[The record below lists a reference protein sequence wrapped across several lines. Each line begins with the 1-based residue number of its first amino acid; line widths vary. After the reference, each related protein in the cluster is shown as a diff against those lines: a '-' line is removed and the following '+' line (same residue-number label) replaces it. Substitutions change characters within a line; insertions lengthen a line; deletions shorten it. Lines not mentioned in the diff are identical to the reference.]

1 MRDEARERE
10 REKRPRLSRSHKT
23 NERIPF
29 FSSLEGKRNAAET
42 ETKGKRSTTPF
53 RPDGSNGEWGN
64 VVLERCRQRCLERKG
79 RRMTNPRFR
88 SLLRKRSRSLV
99 YGIGITSRLSFSLP
113 FSIFRR
119 SNEVQVE
126 IKEKDKGQRKR
137 GEENTAQID
146 YTSSRSSLAF
156 FFLKR
161 RRGRATAK
169 PRWDRVP
176 PPLSLLPSL
185 LSPRFLAPSLT
196 LHMEFSRNYR
206 SVKDVE
212 GEGND
217 LSLFNGDTL
226 FSIARAHPTNTIHV
240 PLCSFPFRA

>member
-64 VVLERCRQRCLERKG
+64 VVLERCTQRCLERKG

-99 YGIGITSRLSFSLP
+99 YGIGITSRLSFSLL

-156 FFLKR
+156 FSSNVVAVEPPRNRDGTVSPLHSRSFHLFCR
-161 RRGRATAK
+161 RVFSLPRSPYTWNSLEIIDRSKMWKGRAT
-169 PRWDRVP
+169 
-176 PPLSLLPSL
+176 
-185 LSPRFLAPSLT
+185 
-196 LHMEFSRNYR
+196 
-206 SVKDVE
+206 
-212 GEGND
+212 
-217 LSLFNGDTL
+217 
-226 FSIARAHPTNTIHV
+226 I
-240 PLCSFPFRA
+240 